1 MDDNNKGGAHALR
14 IDFRSTKAD
23 GSLLNTNV
31 HALMSLA
38 LEGPNAGRDLRAHM
52 DANAVNKGGVEA
64 SHVWEAA
71 GIVYSDG
78 KVQRGEEDE

>member
-1 MDDNNKGGAHALR
+1 
-14 IDFRSTKAD
+14 
-23 GSLLNTNV
+23 
-31 HALMSLA
+31 
-38 LEGPNAGRDLRAHM
+38 M